1 MCLSLSVQLPQI
13 CRFYFAFRGPQ
24 GTASRSL
31 RTGQRHRRVVVAT
44 HGDGDDSTMA
54 AADPRVDLKLNARN
68 AEKERKRESQG
79 GDYIRAPIK
88 AKNALLHGRVNRGN
102 AVMYLQICATE
113 IAFSLPL
120 TSAVGEC
127 TVRGLH

>member
-24 GTASRSL
+24 GTASRQL
-31 RTGQRHRRVVVAT
+31 RPGQRHRRVVVAT

-68 AEKERKRESQG
+68 AEKERKREG
-79 GDYIRAPIK
+79 GPRRR
-88 AKNALLHGRVNRGN
+88 LHKSAHKREER
-102 AVMYLQICATE
+102 I
-113 IAFSLPL
+113 
-120 TSAVGEC
+120 TSWPS
-127 TVRGLH
+127 